1 MKFLNSFLCAGRGVF
16 EAAKGRNF
24 RIMLCAAAVVIFFAA
39 MFYDFSAGE
48 WAVLL
53 LTCGA
58 VLGFE
63 ALNTGIEKLADKVC
77 AEKDE
82 LVGKC
87 KDCAAGGVL
96 LCSIFAAAVG
106 VKLFWNEKAFSDIA
120 SYFSEPLRA
129 VILAAAIVLMVL
141 FVVLPKAKDKK

>member
-1 MKFLNSFLCAGRGVF
+1 MKFLKSFLCACRGIF

-39 MFYDFSAGE
+39 MFYNFSAGE

-63 ALNTGIEKLADKVC
+63 ALNTGIEKLADRVC
-77 AEKDE
+77 AENDE
-82 LVGKC
+82 LIRKC

-96 LCSIFAAAVG
+96 LCSVFAAAVG
-106 VKLFWNEKAFSDIA
+106 VMLFWNEKAFSDIA

-129 VILAAAIVLMVL
+129 VILAVAAAFMVL
-141 FVVLPKAKDKK
+141 FVVLPKAKYKK

>member
-1 MKFLNSFLCAGRGVF
+1 MKFLNSFLCAGRGVI

-58 VLGFE
+58 VLGLE
-63 ALNTGIEKLADKVC
+63 AINTGIEKLADKVC
-77 AEKDE
+77 AENDE